1 MPQGSSNQAIAEDLT
16 IDEGPVKNH
25 LHNILNKL
33 HLQSRTQ
40 AVARAIRN
48 GIISTEDLR

>member
-25 LHNILNKL
+25 LHNNLNKVL
-33 HLQSRTQ
+33 LQSRTQ